1 MKRAE
6 EITQAALQYAN
17 NLDDVK
23 PTDEFSRNLCIAL
36 GQAFVKGAEWSDEH
50 PALTWEDMMRI
61 HKHLKDAMNYH
72 LYELQNAIEGQKKVY
87 QNVLDRFLKERNKE
101 D

>member
-1 MKRAE
+1 
-6 EITQAALQYAN
+6 
-17 NLDDVK
+17 
-23 PTDEFSRNLCIAL
+23 
-36 GQAFVKGAEWSDEH
+36 
-50 PALTWEDMMRI
+50 MRI